1 MPWYS
6 PRNMPSVR
14 FAPTSM
20 YPRRRF
26 VGASPPL
33 MVAVVMRAGLG
44 QRGCDDDGVD
54 ASPTRSAV
62 WTRVASLHAER
73 DAHTSLERLGFDSMT
88 SQLSGPVQL
97 ATKLRH

>member
-20 YPRRRF
+20 YRRF

-33 MVAVVMRAGLG
+33 MVAVMMRAGLG

-54 ASPTRSAV
+54 VSLTRSAV
-62 WTRVASLHAER
+62 PTRVASLHASETR
-73 DAHTSLERLGFDSMT
+73 I
-88 SQLSGPVQL
+88 
-97 ATKLRH
+97 RHWRR